1 MVHEFLIPVNIY
13 YVVKTCMYNLRW
25 RLATIIIMLGCNIF
39 FLNARYASLDSRHY
53 KCIFLAMDTIKCI
66 KSSL

>member
-25 RLATIIIMLGCNIF
+25 RLATIIIMLGFNIY
-39 FLNARYASLDSRHY
+39 FLKARYASLDGRHC
-53 KCIFLAMDTIKCI
+53 KCIALGMDTVKCI
-66 KSSL
+66 E